1 MTVKQE
7 RSCMCVRRRSAR
19 RTGNSPTTRSRRKRE
34 QRRKLALAVRV
45 QKELLFVHFTGGS
58 AADFSGIGA
67 IWPSGDL
74 AWFLHAALRR
84 QAPTAIPGAL
94 TGTGKGRE
102 HPE

>member
-45 QKELLFVHFTGGS
+45 QKELLFVRFTGGS
-58 AADFSGIGA
+58 GERSSCIGPCWLQSVFAGI
-67 IWPSGDL
+67 
-74 AWFLHAALRR
+74 LHA
-84 QAPTAIPGAL
+84 PWPP
-94 TGTGKGRE
+94 
-102 HPE
+102 PEPKRVSRVGHGEWK